1 MSVPAAFGAGGSDLQ
16 MLRNEFEPV
25 FFSDGAPVPIHK
37 RRIELDDF
45 VAVVANDV
53 SFERS
58 RAAGAFVIFEIAPD
72 VEFADDSAGNER
84 GNGAVDGGAGDGR
97 IAFPRGEQKL
107 FCGKVSG
114 RFVGGAPDGAAL
126 LRVA

>member
-1 MSVPAAFGAGGSDLQ
+1 MGFSAAFGAGGSDLQ
-16 MLRNEFEPV
+16 MLRNEFESV
-25 FFSDGAPVPIHK
+25 FFGDGSPVPVHK

-58 RAAGAFVIFEIAPD
+58 RTAGTFVVFEIAPD

-84 GNGAVDGGAGDGR
+84 GNGAVDGGARDGR

-107 FCGKVSG
+107 FRGKVSG
-114 RFVGGAPDGAAL
+114 RFVSGAPDGAAL